1 MQSYS
6 RAARLSASVIAA
18 AAWLGLG
25 LYLAAE
31 IGTREGDVLAA
42 LWVNLGFLTDLS
54 NLITATVFT
63 AVSLGFAPLSRAAVV
78 GWAVTAIGTVGIAF
92 WLVGGNLSTASKLED
107 LLLHGV
113 TPIAALLFW
122 IAFNAKAPLRWI
134 TALIW
139 LVWPIAYFAYALTR
153 GKLTGTYAYSFLD
166 LNRESITSV
175 ATTTGMIIAVY
186 AVVALIVLAI
196 NKWRA
201 PRSSQG

>member
-1 MQSYS
+1 LGQSRLPDRPLQPHHRNRLHCRLTWF
-6 RAARLSASVIAA
+6 RAALTRL
-18 AAWLGLG
+18 
-25 LYLAAE
+25 
-31 IGTREGDVLAA
+31 
-42 LWVNLGFLTDLS
+42 
-54 NLITATVFT
+54 
-63 AVSLGFAPLSRAAVV
+63 VV

-92 WLVGGNLSTASKLED
+92 WLVGGSLSAASKLED
-107 LLLHGV
+107 VLLHGV
-113 TPIAALLFW
+113 TPIAALIFW
-122 IAFNAKAPLRWI
+122 IAFNAKTQLRWI

-175 ATTTGMIIAVY
+175 ATTTGMILAVY

>member
-6 RAARLSASVIAA
+6 LAARVSAAIVAA

-25 LYLAAE
+25 RYLAAE
-31 IGTREGDVLAA
+31 ITRQEGDILAA
-42 LWVNLGFLTDLS
+42 LWFNAGFLTDLS
-54 NLITATVFT
+54 NLIIAIVFT
-63 AVSLGFAPLSRAAVV
+63 GVALGFAPLSRASVV

-107 LLLHGV
+107 VLLHGV
-113 TPIAALLFW
+113 TPIAALVFW
-122 IAFNAKAPLRWI
+122 IVFNAKAPLRWI

-166 LNRESITSV
+166 LNRESISAV

-186 AVVALIVLAI
+186 AVVALIVIGI

-201 PRSSQG
+201 PRSAT

>member
-6 RAARLSASVIAA
+6 LAARVSAAIVAA

-25 LYLAAE
+25 RYLAAE
-31 IGTREGDVLAA
+31 ITRQEGDILAA
-42 LWVNLGFLTDLS
+42 LWFNAGFLTDLS
-54 NLITATVFT
+54 NLITAIVFT
-63 AVSLGFAPLSRAAVV
+63 GVALGFAPLSRASVV

-107 LLLHGV
+107 VLLHGV
-113 TPIAALLFW
+113 TPIAALVFW
-122 IAFNAKAPLRWI
+122 IVFNAKAPLRWI

-166 LNRESITSV
+166 LNRESISAV

-186 AVVALIVLAI
+186 AVVALIVI
-196 NKWRA
+196 GIKKWRA
-201 PRSSQG
+201 PRSAT